1 MMQYR
6 RRGTVEWV
14 AKIPVESQWFY
25 GCEAMRD
32 KCALQ
37 GEEREKGG
45 EVEFV
50 SRVENGKGFGVAIFL
65 GVSLE

>member
-1 MMQYR
+1 
-6 RRGTVEWV
+6 
-14 AKIPVESQWFY
+14 
-25 GCEAMRD
+25 MRD

-50 SRVENGKGFGVAIFL
+50 SRVENGKGFGVAISL